1 MQAKSKWIA
10 ALASFCAVMVVAI
23 VSMGIIWAASS
34 QQVQTSVNI
43 TYTVSGNVICD
54 VSASKYMTSSNTKT
68 DFVTSGADPQTTIT
82 FNAADASTVGVLTIT
97 DTTLTTTDQVV
108 VFEYV
113 LSNKNASAA
122 MNAALATGSA
132 TNLTFY
138 TIAPQATRKTNV
150 VSTFDASEWTVG
162 NSIAATT
169 IPAAT
174 NASTPT
180 TYYAYVAVKV
190 TDLNQAASFSG
201 NFTWTIAAGAAA

>member
-34 QQVQTSVNI
+34 QTVQTSVNI
-43 TYTVSGNVICD
+43 TYTVTGNVICD
-54 VSASKYMTSSNTKT
+54 VSASRYTTSSNTKT
-68 DFVTSGADPQTTIT
+68 DFTGGTAGVIS
-82 FNAADASTVGVLTIT
+82 FNAADASDVGVLS
-97 DTTLTTTDQVV
+97 VV
-108 VFEYV
+108 IFEYV
-113 LSNKNASAA
+113 ISNKNASEA

-138 TIAPQATRKTNV
+138 VKAPSATQLTNP
-150 VSTFDASEWTVG
+150 VSTFNASGWTTG

-169 IPAAT
+169 IPIATEAAGVV
-174 NASTPT
+174 TPT

-201 NFTWTIAAGAAA
+201 NFTWTLSAGAAA